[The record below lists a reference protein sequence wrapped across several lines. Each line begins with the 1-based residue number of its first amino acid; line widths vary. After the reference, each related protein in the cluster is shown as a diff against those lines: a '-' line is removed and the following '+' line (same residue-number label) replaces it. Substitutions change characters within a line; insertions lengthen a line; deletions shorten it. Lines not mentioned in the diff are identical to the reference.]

1 MIILCF
7 IYFAVG
13 VVQDFLIAKYY
24 QALSAR
30 SAFRASIL
38 AVIITYGTIKVFNLS
53 FGSDAL
59 FLAYA
64 VGTGAGTFLGCE
76 KKEA

>member
-1 MIILCF
+1 MTPLCLV
-7 IYFAVG
+7 YFAVG
-13 VVQDFLIAKYY
+13 VVQDYLIAKYY
-24 QALSAR
+24 QALSAH
-30 SAFRASIL
+30 SATRASIL

-53 FGSDAL
+53 FGSDVL

-64 VGTGAGTFLGCE
+64 AGTGAGTFLGCN